1 MKFHPGK
8 FALAIFLNLA
18 MFMHSAQAELS
29 QITFDTVEWVPLA
42 SVGTNPQSGWQSYS
56 GNAVVSPNGEGYT
69 GGKALLIPAGT
80 QQEGMISRQITWNA
94 TDQTAFID
102 MMLKPAA
109 DPEGS
114 LATIYANGTQLA
126 FQLPAGSET
135 GSIWVYHGNDGVANP
150 TAQPEQWAQ
159 TVGSFHVPTGN
170 TQADAYVRV
179 TLRHDYQR
187 NLWDL
192 FVDGKLAAANLSFEG
207 RGSNLTAID
216 FYGSLVGDTRVDN
229 LSALVTNMLFPDAD
243 KDGLPDAWEIANGSN
258 PNVYDRDA
266 VKAGTGTSFLD
277 LYMAS
282 LWGTGGVNG
291 NQGIVSTGTIP
302 PITILGNHQPVG
314 ALKGSLSVG
323 LEGTASYTIP
333 IDVPKG
339 TAGMEPKIS
348 LAYSS
353 GGGSGMAGLGWSLTG
368 FQRITRGPS
377 APLKDGSYDPANF
390 DSSDRFFL
398 DGERLICVSGAYGAA
413 GSEYRTEFDSFARI
427 TAVGSAPVGSGPDS
441 WKVETKA
448 GLIVT
453 LGGTADSKSQ
463 VSQGT
468 QSWGVNKVSDT
479 VGNYYSVDYAR
490 DSAIGLPF
498 NFINDRVAAVHYTGN
513 AAQGLAPYCHIVFD
527 YEDRPDV
534 SRAYSTYAGVKV
546 SKRLSKITVKTDS
559 FINHSYRLA
568 YTTSYQTGRSLLTS
582 ITKMM
587 QDEPSLSVPATTFN
601 YDGLQLGQ
609 AIWKDPGVDQ
619 ISAYSSNVDATDY
632 VNSMVTTEDA
642 NTTIRLIGD
651 VSRAYLLPSAV
662 NITTGSKIQ
671 FDYKGSS
678 TNISSI
684 IGLDVDK
691 IYQLPNLTNPPA
703 QTKLYRIGGTGDFR
717 LAPSDGAF
725 KDPFFRGTALT
736 YSGGWQT
743 YTLDAT
749 KFGTGVMNYLVMM
762 LSDETMVDGVNEAWF
777 RNVKIYNSNTQNPAD
792 VTPLTF
798 NVGTG
803 LPRFLNNDGKDQGV
817 IAMDLNADGL
827 PDFTDW
833 RVHDYSLSGSN
844 LVAATYGSSY
854 RNNGD
859 GFTVDDSIRPP
870 TQVPLAARKTAET
883 AYKYNEKHHLLG
895 QPVDINNDGRVDLL
909 TSTNI
914 TQSGS
919 VLKNEYSFLT
929 QTGTDNTTPSTGW
942 QILSGYDLPFRIENT
957 SSSDNYGGKR
967 RDYHFQWVDLN
978 GDGYQDL
985 TLATTS
991 YGRLYDKMTN
1001 ALIADVNTSVVY
1013 LNKGKNGP
1021 GWIKDDSLRL
1031 PEVLMSINSGDPLD
1045 LGRRVMDLDGDGIP
1059 EIAEARYDG
1068 STEIRH
1074 TYKMLSTGSYRW
1086 NSTPGQQNPPA
1097 SIYDLPIGLC
1107 NASGVDKRGA
1117 QIFDCNGDGLP
1128 DILQFSRDGN
1138 GPAKKTWLNEGYRAA
1153 SPWALETAAATTADE
1168 KNSYVLPLPLTQ
1180 ESDGDVRV
1188 PYGHEKM
1195 DINGDGL
1202 VDILYSNEETSYTS
1216 GPDNLAILNTGNGW
1230 LQRSEWGLPGAYR
1243 ICISDGDRKNGKR
1256 RAKLMDING
1265 DGFPDLITNILDD
1278 TPRVWYNQCKA
1289 EVLTTVTDGF
1299 GSQLQVEYK
1308 RMNDPSNANSG
1319 FGTRVYDRKWW
1330 GFMGPQGITN
1340 VTDNRLLVSRYS
1352 EPDGL
1357 TSNGRRWKSQRYSE
1371 LLYDNINQV
1380 SLGFGKIEA
1389 MDELTGQVTETTTS
1403 QSYPFNGSPLQT
1415 RTFVTVTPADLAA
1428 IGSRCPGVTVGK
1440 KLLSEETATYAEM
1453 TPQVGVGG
1461 SIRRVVQTG
1470 SVQKHFDLS
1479 ETLLAQTTTTQNL
1492 ADFDAYGFVKKSTVT
1507 SLDGTTV
1514 VTESNYNHIV
1524 NSTQWL
1530 LGRLADSTVAKSSPG
1545 KTSITKSSGFNYNT
1559 TTGLLTSETVQPGHS
1574 LSSTKSYTYDG
1585 FGNITATSVTAS
1597 GATRSSFSIYDTRG
1611 RFMTREQN
1619 VLGQHVDYVYDTAK
1633 ALVTSTIDL
1642 NGKSTGFTYD
1652 AFGTK
1657 ILTHHPDG
1665 TKTAEITGFASNS
1678 SLPSSVAGQTSNPI
1692 KYFRATQSSGGPVT
1706 KVYLDAMGR
1715 ELVKETTILR
1725 NANTSSGRYSQVYA
1739 ATRYDAW
1746 ARKVD
1751 FTEPFGVGE
1760 TPRFTHIT
1768 YDLLNRALVTTHPDG
1783 TSDEV
1788 ITYGTAPLGSNIHT
1802 YSKVQNANGMILE
1815 RWENEQGALVQSK
1828 DPSGLTTVF
1837 SHDVEGRLVSVNLGG
1852 DTLLTNTFD
1861 LLGNKT
1867 SVWEANSGTSTSVY
1881 NGFGETTSSTNAKG
1895 QTTSY
1900 TYDNLGRALT
1910 VTKPDDGTYTTVYDG
1925 APGAGMGKPWKI
1937 TGPDGYSEEI
1947 AYDTMGRP
1955 IGSTKTQYGET
1966 FTTATSYNLLGL
1978 PLTERDAGGLI
1989 VVHEYDPTYS
1999 FPLSLKIGPGVEG
2012 AGTVLWK
2019 AGTYDSKGRPL
2030 TQTLAQGISASAEYN
2045 SVSGMLERLLAT
2057 HATSGTLQ
2065 DKSCAWSSIGNLT
2078 SRTDNLTHLQET
2090 FSYDGLNRVTGA
2102 TTVALAGASISTV
2115 PPPQT
2120 YSYDTKGNLLTK
2132 AGATMTYGGT
2142 RPHAVTSATVKG
2154 DARTYAYDAAGYV
2167 TSDTKRTY
2175 TWTSFGQLRMLD
2187 YAAAPALDDLNGNP
2201 VYGAARVQS
2210 TFWFDAG
2217 GNRSKQLKE
2226 RIGSTD
2232 ERKLEETL
2240 YLGSYEREI
2249 HTTKASSTATPV
2261 LVKTVHRHSL
2271 GGIGVYTKTVNAA
2284 TGTNI
2289 KLTTVLKDHLGSTSV
2304 LFVGTWDGTNFSS
2317 PVIEGQSFD
2326 PWGERRNANTWT
2338 NFHST
2343 SSDSYR
2349 TSGQEYDRGYTGHEQ
2364 LDDSGLIHM
2373 NGRVYD
2379 PEIGRFLSP
2388 DPLVQVP
2395 EYSQSFNRY
2404 SYVLNNPLNAIDPS
2418 GFSWISNAF
2427 HKMGSWIKENWRQV
2441 VIIIVIAILTYFT
2454 AGAASAWGA
2463 GLYASAAGAAGAT
2476 GVLASAAAASVA
2488 GMAVAGAYIG
2498 AVSGALSA
2506 AMAGGDLGD
2515 VLRGGLIGG
2524 ISGALTGALHAVG
2537 GTAFLQTVN
2546 VVGHGVV
2553 GGLSNVAMGGK
2564 FGDGFLS
2571 GAASAA
2577 AAASGLADPNSDVG
2591 KSMGF
2596 SGRTTVAAI
2605 AGGTAS
2611 AIGGGKFANGAVT
2624 GTMSHLL
2631 NTEMKDPNGGW
2642 SSAPPKAIRL
2652 DQQVLVFEPTG
2663 LYGYGNN
2670 NQPIT
2675 SGLLYWLDKGG
2686 DILDVFSVRTG
2697 GLVID
2702 EHKPPGSDT
2711 QVRNGEYTASNW
2723 RPSRNDKPTFK
2734 DFDQNVSYSVDV
2746 NPKNWGGREVW
2757 QRDIRIHPD
2766 GPIKNGLS
2774 TQAGTAGC
2782 LGVTNMNND
2791 HIRFYNR
2798 ANDYFSSHNQIPL
2811 YVRK

>member
-1 MKFHPGK
+1 MMKFHPGK

-207 RGSNLTAID
+207 RGSNLTDID

-601 YDGLQLGQ
+601 YDGLQSGQ
-609 AIWKDPGVDQ
+609 AIWKDPGGTGIQ
-619 ISAYSSNVDATDY
+619 TYSTNVDATEY
-632 VNSMVTTEDA
+632 VNSMITTEDN
-642 NTTIRLIGD
+642 NTALRLTGD
-651 VSRAYLLPSAV
+651 VARAYPLPSPV
-662 NITTGSKIQ
+662 TINSDTKIQ
-671 FDYKGSS
+671 FEYKGSS
-678 TNISSI
+678 SGISSI
-684 IGLDVDK
+684 IGLDADR
-691 IYQLPNLTNPPA
+691 IYQSPNNNYPA
-703 QTKLYRIGGTGDFR
+703 TQTKLYRIGGTGDVR
-717 LAPSDGAF
+717 LAPNEDG
-725 KDPFFRGTALT
+725 KDPYFRGTALT
-736 YSGGWQT
+736 YNGGWQT

-749 KFGTGVMNYLVMM
+749 KFGSGVMNFLIMM
-762 LSDETMVDGVNEAWF
+762 VSDETMVDGVNEAWF
-777 RNVKIYNSNTQNPAD
+777 RNVKIYRSGTQNPAD
-792 VTPLTF
+792 VTPIIF
-798 NVGTG
+798 NTQGA
-803 LPRFLNNDGKDQGV
+803 LPRFLDGDGNDLGV
-817 IAMDLNADGL
+817 VFMDLNADGL

-833 RVHDYSLSGSN
+833 RVNDYALSGSIVIAN
-844 LVAATYGSSY
+844 TYGNAYSNTGNGFVV
-854 RNNGD
+854 NNALLP
-859 GFTVDDSIRPP
+859 S
-870 TQVPLAARKTAET
+870 TQMPLAARKSAEQ
-883 AYKYNEKHHLLG
+883 AYKTSDKHHLLG
-895 QPVDINNDGRVDLL
+895 QPMDINSDGRLDLMVP
-909 TSTNI
+909 TNLMK
-914 TQSGS
+914 SGG
-919 VLKNEYSFLT
+919 VLRNGYTFYT
-929 QTGTDNTTPSTGW
+929 QTSTGW
-942 QILSGYDLPFRIENT
+942 AEIGGYELPFRIENT
-957 SSSDNYGGKR
+957 SSDESNGGKR
-967 RDYHFQWVDLN
+967 RDYHFQWMDLN

-985 TLATTS
+985 AICTTAE
-991 YGRLYDKMTN
+991 GRLYDKYTN
-1001 ALIADVNTSVVY
+1001 AQIAGGTTSVVFM
-1013 LNKGKNGP
+1013 NKGKNGP
-1021 GWIKDDSLRL
+1021 GWVKDDSFRL
-1031 PEVLMSINSGDPLD
+1031 PEALMWIDSGDPKD
-1045 LGRRVMDLDGDGIP
+1045 IGRRVLDLDGDGLP
-1059 EIAEARYDG
+1059 EIAEAWYDG
-1068 STEIRH
+1068 SAETRH
-1074 TYKMLSTGSYRW
+1074 TYKMVPTGSYHW
-1086 NSTPGQQNPPA
+1086 NSTVGQQNPPA
-1097 SIYDLPIGLC
+1097 SSYDLPIGLC
-1107 NASGVDKRGA
+1107 NASGVDKKGA
-1117 QIFDCNGDGLP
+1117 QLFDCNGDGLV
-1128 DILQFSRDGN
+1128 DILQFSRDNN
-1138 GPAKKTWLNEGYRAA
+1138 GPSKKTWLNEGYRAS
-1153 SPWALETAAATTADE
+1153 SPWVLESAPATTSEE
-1168 KNSYVLPLPLTQ
+1168 KSSYVLPVPLTQ
-1180 ESDGDVRV
+1180 ESDGDTRV

-1202 VDILYSNEETSYTS
+1202 VDILYSNEDTSYTP
-1216 GPDNLAILNTGNGW
+1216 GPDNLALINTGNGW
-1230 LQRSEWGLPGAYR
+1230 LQRSEWGLPGANR
-1243 ICISDGDRKNGKR
+1243 ITISDSDRKNGRR
-1256 RAKLMDING
+1256 RARLQDING
-1265 DGFPDLITNILDD
+1265 DGFPDAVLGILDGR
-1278 TPRVWYNQCKA
+1278 PQVWYNQCKA
-1289 EVLTTVTDGF
+1289 EVMTTVTDGF

-1308 RMNDPSNANSG
+1308 RMNDPSPTSSG
-1319 FGTRVYDRKWW
+1319 FGTRVYDRQWTN
-1330 GFMGPQGITN
+1330 MGPLGITN

-1357 TSNGRRWKSQRYSE
+1357 TANGRRWKSQRYSE
-1371 LLYDNINQV
+1371 LLYDNVNQV

-1389 MDELTGQVTETTTS
+1389 MDELTGQITETTTART
-1403 QSYPFNGSPLQT
+1403 YPFNGSPVST
-1415 RTFVTVTPADLAA
+1415 KTFVTVTSTDLAV

-1479 ETLLAQTTTTQNL
+1479 ETLLTQTTTTQNL

-1530 LGRLADSTVAKSSPG
+1530 LGRLSDSTVAKSSPG
-1545 KTSITKSSGFNYNT
+1545 KTSITKSSGFAYNT

-1585 FGNITATSVTAS
+1585 FGNITATNVTAS
-1597 GATRSSFSIYDTRG
+1597 GATRSGTSTYDSRG

-1739 ATRYDAW
+1739 ATRYDSW

-1751 FTEPFGVGE
+1751 FTEPFGAGE

-1783 TSDEV
+1783 TSDDV
-1788 ITYGTAPLGSNIHT
+1788 ITYGNATLGSNIHT

-1815 RWENEQGALVQSK
+1815 RWENEQGRLVQSK
-1828 DPSGLTTVF
+1828 DPSGLTTIF
-1837 SHDVEGRLVSVNLGG
+1837 THDVEGRLVSVTLEG

-1881 NGFGETTSSTNAKG
+1881 NGFGETTSSTNAKA

-1989 VVHEYDPTYS
+1989 VVHEYDSTYS

-2132 AGATMTYGGT
+2132 AGATMSYGGT

-2154 DARTYAYDAAGYV
+2154 ESRTYAYDAAGYV

-2271 GGIGVYTKTVNAA
+2271 GGIGVYTKTVNAT
-2284 TGTNI
+2284 TGTSI

-2304 LFVGTWDGTNFSS
+2304 LFLGTWDGTNFSS

-2338 NFHST
+2338 NFHNT

-2395 EYSQSFNRY
+2395 EYSQNFNRY
-2404 SYVLNNPLNAIDPS
+2404 SYVMNNPLNATDPS
-2418 GFSWISNAF
+2418 GFSWISKAF
-2427 HKMGSWIKENWRQV
+2427 HKLGSWIKENWRVIV
-2441 VIIIVIAILTYFT
+2441 VIIIAIIAWYAAPYILGAFG
-2454 AGAASAWGA
+2454 AGASITATGTAATAA
-2463 GLYASAAGAAGAT
+2463 GLAAQG
-2476 GVLASAAAASVA
+2476 
-2488 GMAVAGAYIG
+2488 AVAGAITGASNAALYGGDAGDILRG
-2498 AVSGALSA
+2498 AVVGAVQGA
-2506 AMAGGDLGD
+2506 
-2515 VLRGGLIGG
+2515 
-2524 ISGALTGALHAVG
+2524 ISGGVLHGMAPETAGFSTDMALHVAGHGIVG
-2537 GTAFLQTVN
+2537 GAAN
-2546 VVGHGVV
+2546 A
-2553 GGLSNVAMGGK
+2553 AMGGK
-2564 FGDGFLS
+2564 FQDGFI
-2571 GAASAA
+2571 SAA
-2577 AAASGLADPNSDVG
+2577 VTAGAGDMGMVSGGVVS
-2591 KSMGF
+2591 
-2596 SGRTTVAAI
+2596 RTIKAGI
-2605 AGGTAS
+2605 IGGTVS

-2624 GTMSHLL
+2624 SALQYLCNEAADNLANSEDELIASGSDGFTDSGGGEFPVYGSRSYPGVVAVDPLGGVSAGNYEMDIHGGQTTFLGPMVVGSHAGLQDASL
-2631 NTEMKDPNGGW
+2631 DLFSLVPIGRA
-2642 SSAPPKAIRL
+2642 SSTAFKWAVEAPPARFGLVQVTSWAEKGISPVIDSGRWVMTGGASKWNYMMSGVNGIRFSL
-2652 DQQVLVFEPTG
+2652 SRG
-2663 LYGYGNN
+2663 LYKLEVPFSNATTQYISASRLVA
-2670 NQPIT
+2670 P
-2675 SGLLYWLDKGG
+2675 GLKRGVDAIKG
-2686 DILDVFSVRTG
+2686 LW
-2697 GLVID
+2697 
-2702 EHKPPGSDT
+2702 P
-2711 QVRNGEYTASNW
+2711 
-2723 RPSRNDKPTFK
+2723 
-2734 DFDQNVSYSVDV
+2734 
-2746 NPKNWGGREVW
+2746 WG
-2757 QRDIRIHPD
+2757 QRI
-2766 GPIKNGLS
+2766 IK
-2774 TQAGTAGC
+2774 
-2782 LGVTNMNND
+2782 
-2791 HIRFYNR
+2791 
-2798 ANDYFSSHNQIPL
+2798 
-2811 YVRK
+2811 